1 MVNKIAY
8 VVQHKLFYFSFQ
20 IIQILPNTQIIKSIT
35 ITASAHEVWRVFTD
49 PKVTMLMGGH
59 YVSSWKAGESLQWKD
74 ADGKFYSY
82 GIILELE
89 PDKLLKHSLYDM
101 KTKSRITSYITYRFE
116 DMGKYTILHA
126 EEELTFD
133 MRDDQF
139 EEALEG
145 WDLALDTVKEIAERK
160 EK

>member
-1 MVNKIAY
+1 MPN
-8 VVQHKLFYFSFQ
+8 L
-20 IIQILPNTQIIKSIT
+20 IQKTIT

-59 YVSSWKAGESLQWKD
+59 YVSTWITGETLQWKD
-74 ADGKFYSY
+74 ADGKLYSY

-101 KTKSRITSYITYRFE
+101 KTKSRITSFITYRFE
-116 DMGKYTILHA
+116 DKGKYMILHA

-139 EEALEG
+139 DEALEG